1 MVYTIGQ
8 LHLFKRCFS
17 DSLTFQS
24 MAQYSPTQP
33 ANDVSG
39 SSEFDN
45 AYDAVIYPSLSF
57 SATHIGRLAAIG
69 RLFGMESAH
78 PAKAR
83 VLELGCGTGI
93 NLLAM
98 AQLFPEA
105 KFIGVDLSKAQIEIA
120 EQAAKKSGLGNSQF
134 LHGDLAELGEEIGTF
149 DYIIAHG
156 VYSWIPD
163 VKKEALLRVCKQRLS
178 PNGIVYVS
186 YNCLPGWKMRGAL
199 RDMMLMHTGS
209 FVEETDKVGQA
220 KELLKFLSSA
230 SNPESP
236 YGKFLSQELELLL
249 KSDDAYIAHEFLE
262 ADNDAFYFS
271 EFHRQTGAAGLF
283 YLGDAEPATMMMAD
297 IPKEAQATFAQLKD
311 NLAATEQYL
320 DFLRNRTF
328 RCSLL
333 CHPGLPIDRDVKP
346 SRVTGFTVVPNIK
359 IKQSY
364 GDGPL
369 ALFRGDGDSE
379 ISVSD
384 PVVAT
389 IFEAVALHDSISV
402 DVLSDSLIERLK
414 ALKPDANEAQLR
426 EIIGHTLLR
435 GLFSNLMNFYL
446 AQHDLPMAPVGR
458 PLALPLARWQSSQ
471 GARISNLHLG
481 MRQMDAVTARFI
493 QCFDG
498 TRTEAE
504 LKKWLTRAEK
514 AGDISFKENKIPI
527 QDAAKI
533 EALVDQLYTATHER
547 FLRQGLLLPG
557 S

>member
-1 MVYTIGQ
+1 M
-8 LHLFKRCFS
+8 
-17 DSLTFQS
+17 
-24 MAQYSPTQP
+24 TQNAP
-33 ANDVSG
+33 VQAAIDISE
-39 SSEFDN
+39 SSEPEN
-45 AYDAVIYPSLSF
+45 AYDAVIYPSHSF
-57 SATHIGRLAAIG
+57 SVTHIGRLGAIG

-120 EQAAKKSGLGNSQF
+120 ERAAKESGLGNSQF

-163 VKKEALLRVCKQRLS
+163 SKKEALLRVCKQRLL
-178 PNGIVYVS
+178 PNGIAYVS

-209 FVEETDKVGQA
+209 FVEETEKVDQA

-230 SNPESP
+230 SNQESP

-249 KSDDAYIAHEFLE
+249 KCDDAYIVHEFLE

-271 EFHRQTGAAGLF
+271 EFHRQAGAAGLF
-283 YLGDAEPATMMMAD
+283 YLGDGEPATMMMAD

-346 SRVTGFTVVPNIK
+346 SRVTGFTVVPHIK

-364 GDGPL
+364 GDGL
-369 ALFRGDGDSE
+369 AALFQGEGDSE

-389 IFEAVALHDSISV
+389 IFEAAAIHDSISV
-402 DVLSDSLIERLK
+402 DALSDSLIERLK
-414 ALKPDANEAQLR
+414 ALKPDADEAQLR

-435 GLFSNLMNFYL
+435 GLFSKLMDFYL
-446 AQHDLPMAPVGR
+446 AQHDLPMAPVGK
-458 PLALPLARWQSSQ
+458 PIALPLARWQSSQ
-471 GARISNLHLG
+471 GARISNFHLG
-481 MRQMDAVTARFI
+481 MREVDAVTARFV

-504 LKKWLTRAEK
+504 LKKWLIEAEK
-514 AGDISFKENKIPI
+514 AGNISFKDNDLPVR
-527 QDAAKI
+527 DTAKVK
-533 EALVDQLYTATHER
+533 ALVDRLFSATHER
-547 FLRQGLLLPG
+547 LLRQGLLLPG